1 MKTNKI
7 MTALHRFPRDRQ
19 IGGLSSDAMM
29 RHVIYATVPG
39 IVILTVILGIGVWI
53 QLGLALVTAFC
64 CEGLNALLR
73 HKPLTRLDIYSGFV
87 TAVLL
92 AISVPATAPWW
103 LIVTGTAFGLLLG
116 KHVFGGM
123 GMNIFN
129 PAIVGFCAVYLSF
142 SAEMSLYP
150 SGYLSI
156 SDSFTFIFNTPLAND
171 GLTGATELSS
181 LKANGTFEA
190 ASQNYWLINLG
201 WLIGGLYLWLRDIAD
216 WRLSLTFFGVFTI
229 LTAIFTS
236 FSPLSLSVTQHLG
249 LGSLIFTACFII
261 TDPTSAA
268 TGRLGRI
275 IYASLAAIF
284 AVIIRHYSNMPDS
297 MAFAVLLA
305 NLCAPM
311 IDTYTRPQYNRG
323 KV

>member
-1 MKTNKI
+1 
-7 MTALHRFPRDRQ
+7 
-19 IGGLSSDAMM
+19 
-29 RHVIYATVPG
+29 
-39 IVILTVILGIGVWI
+39 
-53 QLGLALVTAFC
+53 
-64 CEGLNALLR
+64 
-73 HKPLTRLDIYSGFV
+73 
-87 TAVLL
+87 
-92 AISVPATAPWW
+92 
-103 LIVTGTAFGLLLG
+103 
-116 KHVFGGM
+116 
-123 GMNIFN
+123 MNIFN

-181 LKANGTFEA
+181 LKANGT
-190 ASQNYWLINLG
+190 NLG

-216 WRLSLTFFGVFTI
+216 WRLSLAFFGVFTV

-236 FSPLSLSVTQHLG
+236 FSPLSLSITQHLG

-268 TGRLGRI
+268 TGRLGRVV
-275 IYASLAAIF
+275 YASLAAVF